1 MSNLIILMECILSA
15 SMILYGLQQSDGINI
30 WIVVGAFFAVIGIW
44 QVQARFPDRDL
55 Y

>member
-1 MSNLIILMECILSA
+1 MECILSV
-15 SMILYGLQQSDGINI
+15 SMILYGFQQSDGINI
-30 WIVVGAFFAVIGIW
+30 WIGVGAVFAIIGIW